1 MDSMFQD
8 ASSYNYYIGNWDISQ
23 VTSMNSMFENTSSLN
38 QSFYN
43 WQQIYD
49 MSFELYNN
57 EILMTKQDV
66 STNNIFKNTSKLEYQ
81 YVIGNVT
88 DNSIYQAMR
97 DIINDNAIYLEKH
110 MAIKNIDTSEIT
122 NMDEL
127 FKDSNFN
134 DSTISGWNVSNVTS
148 MKELFRNNPSFNIE
162 INDWDTG
169 KLIDAS
175 GMFMNATSFSKDL
188 YKWKLN
194 NCILTNMFNGAKSIT
209 ASNLTQG
216 EIETNWEIFNQYI
229 ID

>member
-1 MDSMFQD
+1 
-8 ASSYNYYIGNWDISQ
+8 
-23 VTSMNSMFENTSSLN
+23 
-38 QSFYN
+38 
-43 WQQIYD
+43 
-49 MSFELYNN
+49 
-57 EILMTKQDV
+57 
-66 STNNIFKNTSKLEYQ
+66 
-81 YVIGNVT
+81 
-88 DNSIYQAMR
+88 MR
-97 DIINDNAIYLEKH
+97 EFINDNNLYLEKH
-110 MAIKNIDTSEIT
+110 VNIKNIDTSEIT
-122 NMDEL
+122 NMDQL

-162 INDWDTG
+162 INDWDTN